1 MGMTSEAQCEGT
13 REIPSQRATV
23 PFAAIWTIMS
33 SVYLFQTVSWGKAV
47 NTCFFEIFNPNHH
60 FVFTSETLAFVK
72 GSLIL
77 EGAGVDDFE

>member
-1 MGMTSEAQCEGT
+1 MCTSSRQLLGGRHE
-13 REIPSQRATV
+13 
-23 PFAAIWTIMS
+23 
-33 SVYLFQTVSWGKAV
+33 AV

-77 EGAGVDDFE
+77 EGAGVDDFEEELPFSFFLNMYLII